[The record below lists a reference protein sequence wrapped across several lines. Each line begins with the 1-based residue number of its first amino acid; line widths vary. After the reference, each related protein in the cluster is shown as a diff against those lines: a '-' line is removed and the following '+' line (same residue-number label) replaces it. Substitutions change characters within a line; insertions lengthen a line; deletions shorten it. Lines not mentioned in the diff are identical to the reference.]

1 MNPSRPRLAPAPEP
15 TSSDD
20 LARMSLFDHLDE
32 LRKRITYALIGL
44 SVTFVPCWYY
54 VQEIFDFL
62 ARPIHDLLPEG
73 QKLAFL
79 GVTDPF
85 ILYFKVAAL
94 AAVFLASPFL
104 LYQVWGFVAPGLYR
118 KEKLY
123 ALPFVF
129 FATLFFLAGGAFA
142 YYIAFPFAVQFL
154 LAMGQ
159 HFQAVITIERYFGF
173 MLTVILG
180 LGLMFELPILILLLA
195 MIGVVTPRFLV
206 KYFRHAVVII
216 FIVAAIITPTPDV
229 VNLCLF
235 AVPAIL
241 LYLLGVAG
249 AFVVYRMRSK
259 NAAAEADAEI

>member
-1 MNPSRPRLAPAPEP
+1 MNPARPRLAPPAPEP
-15 TSSDD
+15 TSEE
-20 LARMSLFDHLDE
+20 LARMSIFDHLDE

-44 SVTFVPCWYY
+44 AVTFVPCWIY
-54 VQEIFDFL
+54 VREIFDFL
-62 ARPIHDLLPEG
+62 ALPIQRLLPEG
-73 QKLAFL
+73 TRLAFL

-123 ALPFVF
+123 AIPFVF

-142 YYIAFPFAVQFL
+142 YYVAFPFAVQFL
-154 LAMGQ
+154 LGLGE

-173 MLTVILG
+173 LLTVILG

-195 MIGVVTPRFLV
+195 MIGVVTPQFLV

-216 FIVAAIITPTPDV
+216 FIVAAIVTPTPDV

-241 LYLLGVAG
+241 LYILGVGA
-249 AFVVYRMRSK
+249 AFVVYRMRK
-259 NAAAEADAEI
+259 RREGEAEAEL

>member
-1 MNPSRPRLAPAPEP
+1 MDPARPRLAPAPEP
-15 TSSDD
+15 TSEE

-32 LRKRITYALIGL
+32 LRKRIMYALIGL
-44 SVTFVPCWYY
+44 AVTFVPCWIY
-54 VQEIFDFL
+54 VQDIFDFL
-62 ARPIHDLLPEG
+62 ARPILNFLPEG

-123 ALPFVF
+123 ALPFVL

-154 LAMGQ
+154 LGMGQ

-173 MLTVILG
+173 LLTVILG

-195 MIGVVTPRFLV
+195 IIGVVTPRFLV

-216 FIVAAIITPTPDV
+216 FIIAAIITPTPDV
-229 VNLCLF
+229 INLCLF

-241 LYLLGVAG
+241 LYLLGVAA
-249 AFVVYRMRSK
+249 AFVVYRMRKK
-259 NAAAEADAEI
+259 NEAAETGI